1 MINEQILKNEEKA
14 VYNLRSLYNRYGYA
28 PFKMSKFEEYDL
40 YVRNKDFLISDGII
54 TFTDAT
60 GKLLALK
67 PDVTLSIVKNFSEEK
82 GGVEKLYYN
91 EHVYR
96 TANGSRVFKEIMQTG
111 LECVG
116 DIGLYD
122 MCEVVFLAVKSLRL
136 MGDACVLDVSHAALV
151 SSLLDGI
158 SASSSVKKEILDAV
172 IRKSAD
178 AIDHLAETNEISKND
193 ALLAKALIAEY
204 SDIELARKTLLPF
217 LTTEESRA
225 AFDEL
230 IAIVNALCKLDMG
243 SYINLNF
250 SLIGSKNYYSGIV
263 FKGYIKGIPDSVLSG
278 GRYDGLMKK
287 MGKKAGAIGFAVYL
301 NNFERFG
308 MEKSLYDRD
317 ILLIND
323 EGAAETDVILAVER
337 LSLQGES
344 VSVQTKVDNS
354 LRYRKIMKI
363 SKEGAVYEYGNA

>member
-14 VYNLRSLYNRYGYA
+14 VYNLRTLYDRYGYA

-40 YVRNKDFLISDGII
+40 YVKNKDFLISDGII

-82 GGVEKLYYN
+82 GKVEKLYYN

-96 TANGSRVFKEIMQTG
+96 TANGSRIFKEIMQTG

-136 MGDACVLDVSHAALV
+136 MGEDCLLDVSHASLV
-151 SSLLDGI
+151 SSLLEGI
-158 SASSSVKKEILDAV
+158 DASENAKKDILDAV

-178 AIDHLAETNEISKND
+178 AIDSLEMSNEISQKD
-193 ALLAKALIAEY
+193 ASLAKALIAEY
-204 SDIELARKTLLPF
+204 SDVDLAAAALAPF
-217 LTTEESRA
+217 VKTEESRMA
-225 AFDEL
+225 LEEL
-230 IAIVNALCKLDMG
+230 VSIIGALRSLNLEK
-243 SYINLNF
+243 YININF
-250 SLIGSKNYYSGIV
+250 SLIGSKNYYSGVV

-287 MGKKAGAIGFAVYL
+287 MGKNAGAIGFAVYL
-301 NNFERFG
+301 NHFERFG
-308 MEKSLYDRD
+308 MQTRKFDKD
-317 ILLIND
+317 ILLIN
-323 EGAAETDVILAVER
+323 EGAPDADVIAAVET
-337 LSLQGES
+337 LSEKGES
-344 VSVQTKVDNS
+344 VTVRKEVDHS

-363 SKEGAVYEYGNA
+363 SREGAVCEYGNA